1 MTAMDR
7 GPDVP
12 DPATLAELRSLA
24 VGVAYRMVGSRTEA
38 EDLAQEALTRV
49 APELASGEVRNAEAF
64 TTTVTTR
71 LAIDHLRLARVQ
83 REAYVGPWLPEPV
96 VDEELGPAAAA
107 ELGDSL
113 SLAFLVVLESLAP
126 LERAAFLL
134 REFFAFDYREVAEA
148 RGRSE
153 PACRQLVSRARAR
166 GAERRPRYPVDP
178 AEHRALVERFVAAAA
193 TGDVDAL
200 RSMLTDRVV
209 LTSDGGAG
217 RKAARHPIDGVER
230 VVRFL
235 ASIGP
240 RLFGA
245 EAVPAGYGAG
255 DPEVRFEPVNG
266 QPGFVVLRGDQV
278 VHAGTVE
285 IADGAITSIWWVVNP
300 DKLRWIATGS

>member
-1 MTAMDR
+1 MTETAALLL
-7 GPDVP
+7 
-12 DPATLAELRSLA
+12 PAIRWDATH
-24 VGVAYRMVGSRTEA
+24 G
-38 EDLAQEALTRV
+38 
-49 APELASGEVRNAEAF
+49 F
-64 TTTVTTR
+64 
-71 LAIDHLRLARVQ
+71 DHLRPEIDRALELGVGGFIFFGGPAEAVRDLAR
-83 REAYVGPWLPEPV
+83 
-96 VDEELGPAAAA
+96 ELHRRSRVP
-107 ELGDSL
+107 L
-113 SLAFLVVLESLAP
+113 LVSAD
-126 LERAAFLL
+126 LERGAGQQFDGLTGLPPLAAIASL
-134 REFFAFDYREVAEA
+134 
-148 RGRSE
+148 
-153 PACRQLVSRARAR
+153 
-166 GAERRPRYPVDP
+166 
-178 AEHRALVERFVAAAA
+178 
-193 TGDVDAL
+193 GDVDAL